1 MIIENA
7 NIERLLAVRLN
18 AGDDILEKLTEMAK
32 REKLQNALILSG
44 VGSVNAYHYHVVS
57 TPELPPENAF
67 IKGEQALDI
76 VNINGVVLEG
86 RVHAHITL
94 ADTRVA
100 LGGHMEPGCKV
111 LTFAVVMVAVVSSP
125 DLTAWDSFQI
135 MDN

>member
-1 MIIENA
+1 MLIKNA

-18 AGDDILEKLTEMAK
+18 AGDDILEKLTELVK
-32 REKLQNALILSG
+32 REKLQNAVILSG
-44 VGSVNAYHYHVVS
+44 VGSVNAYHFHVVS

-67 IKGEQALDI
+67 VKGSEALDI

-100 LGGHMEPGCKV
+100 MGGHMEPGCKV
-111 LTFAVVMVAVVSSP
+111 LTFAVVMVAAVSEP
-125 DLTAWDSFQI
+125 DFTGWDSFQI